1 MGQVLSLEDF
11 AALDAKSEPPISQKA
26 VLSLS
31 DFEQIG
37 STEDAV
43 KFDTPNPR
51 FDLEQGLFKT
61 MIKGT
66 SEFFKN
72 IGESFKIGD
81 ESSNIDIMG
90 YSALMGEFDYDKDV
104 KPIREKFN
112 KRVAENPI
120 EGGNIL
126 SDAIYTISG
135 MLPAMGKG
143 LIEGK
148 AVGATAALATAA
160 FGQAGPQIATP
171 EEILTVPAAFAA
183 GSTAGSMNYW
193 YKQGA

>member
-51 FDLEQGLFKT
+51 FDLEQSLFKT
-61 MIKGT
+61 MTKGT

-81 ESSNIDIMG
+81 ESSNIDMMG
-90 YSALMGEFDYDKDV
+90 YSALIGEFDYDTDV
-104 KPIREKFN
+104 KPIRERFN
-112 KRVAENPI
+112 KKLKEDPI
-120 EGGNIL
+120 DGGYFL
-126 SDAIYTISG
+126 SDAIYAVSG
-135 MLPAMGKG
+135 MIPAMGKG

-148 AVGATAALATAA
+148 EFGLGGALGVSA
-160 FGQAGPQIATP
+160 FLP
-171 EEILTVPAAFAA
+171 
-183 GSTAGSMNYW
+183 S
-193 YKQGA
+193 

>member
-51 FDLEQGLFKT
+51 FDLEQSLFKT
-61 MIKGT
+61 MTKGT

-72 IGESFKIGD
+72 IGESFKIGN
-81 ESSNIDIMG
+81 ESSNIDMMG
-90 YSALMGEFDYDKDV
+90 YSALMGEFDYVTDV
-104 KPIREKFN
+104 KPVREKFN
-112 KRVAENPI
+112 QKVKENPI
-120 EGGNIL
+120 DGGNWM
-126 SDAIYTISG
+126 SDAIYTVSG
-135 MLPAMGKG
+135 MIPAMGKG

-148 AVGATAALATAA
+148 ETGTIAGLGVAAM
-160 FGQAGPQIATP
+160 GQAD
-171 EEILTVPAAFAA
+171 VV
-183 GSTAGSMNYW
+183 
-193 YKQGA
+193 